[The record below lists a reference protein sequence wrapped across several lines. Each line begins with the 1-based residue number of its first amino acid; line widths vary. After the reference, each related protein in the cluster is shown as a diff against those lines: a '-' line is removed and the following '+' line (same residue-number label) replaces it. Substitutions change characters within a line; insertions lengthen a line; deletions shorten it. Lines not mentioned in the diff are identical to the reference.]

1 MSSDLLGAEQVSE
14 DEYDADTDIL
24 NSPKRHAI
32 AKFKERPFTKKQQ
45 AFIQAFVYQDLTNTE
60 CAFRAGYSVP
70 TQSASML
77 LNDPR
82 YTHVQNKIRELQE
95 SNQKKY
101 EITFEKVARDL
112 QMIRDAAVEDGS
124 YGAAVTAE
132 LGRAKLAGLMVDK
145 KEIKHGRIDQMDRSE
160 VESRLKALIDKNQLA
175 PVLMEKVVEEDF
187 SDITDEEAEI
197 MEQQADAMAEV
208 EAIDGF
214 EEWDVEDDEEDEDDE
229 DEILD
234 SEEHEDGEED

>member
-95 SNQKKY
+95 TNQKKY

-175 PVLMEKVVEEDF
+175 PVLMEKVVSEEEVEEE
-187 SDITDEEAEI
+187 IEEALVE
-197 MEQQADAMAEV
+197 EEV
-208 EAIDGF
+208 EEELVEEEQEI
-214 EEWDVEDDEEDEDDE
+214 EEWDDDEGEDDDEV
-229 DEILD
+229 LD